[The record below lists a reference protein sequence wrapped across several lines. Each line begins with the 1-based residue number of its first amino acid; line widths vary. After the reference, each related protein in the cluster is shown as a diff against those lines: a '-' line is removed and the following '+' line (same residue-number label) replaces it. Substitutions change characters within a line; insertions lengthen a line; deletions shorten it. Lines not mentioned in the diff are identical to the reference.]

1 MDQPQNY
8 LGNQELYN
16 RIMALEKKIILLH
29 NIDHEKKLKENF
41 NDKISTQ
48 NKNLEEKI
56 KKFRDELN
64 LLSQE

>member
-16 RIMALEKKIILLH
+16 RIMALEKKIIILH
-29 NIDHEKKLKENF
+29 NIDHEKKLNENF
-41 NDKISTQ
+41 NDKMSIL

-56 KKFRDELN
+56 KKFREDLN
-64 LLSQE
+64 